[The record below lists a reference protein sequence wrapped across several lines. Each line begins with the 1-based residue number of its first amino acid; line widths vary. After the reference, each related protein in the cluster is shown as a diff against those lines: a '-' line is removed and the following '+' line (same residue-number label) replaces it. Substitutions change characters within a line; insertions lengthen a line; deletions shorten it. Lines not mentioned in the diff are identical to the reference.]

1 MSTIKLLFEIL
12 LFSTLGSRDYPESE
26 KPAITQNQTYF
37 NSIRSEK
44 IFIKLDKAIAPC
56 LPL

>member
-26 KPAITQNQTYF
+26 KPAIPQNQTYF
-37 NSIRSEK
+37 NSIRSEDDAGRGK
-44 IFIKLDKAIAPC
+44 FY
-56 LPL
+56 